1 VGERGVRL
9 IRHALLIDSTR
20 SAIIF
25 RAMLTLELMTDDGPI
40 VIREDDL
47 ADITG
52 AELRIFRISRQKL
65 EYLFDEGD
73 ELMCSVHPS
82 ERVRL
87 CAAEKNGNW
96 VVRLVRH
103 CELTEPLM
111 AGRA

>member
-1 VGERGVRL
+1 
-9 IRHALLIDSTR
+9 
-20 SAIIF
+20 
-25 RAMLTLELMTDDGPI
+25 MLTLELMTDDGPI
-40 VIREDDL
+40 AIGEDDL
-47 ADITG
+47 ANITET
-52 AELRIFRISRQKL
+52 ELRIFRISRQKL

-87 CAAEKNGNW
+87 CASEKNGNW

-103 CELTEPLM
+103 HELTEPLM

>member
-1 VGERGVRL
+1 
-9 IRHALLIDSTR
+9 
-20 SAIIF
+20 
-25 RAMLTLELMTDDGPI
+25 MLTLELMTDDGPI
-40 VIREDDL
+40 AIGEDDL
-47 ADITG
+47 ANITET
-52 AELRIFRISRQKL
+52 ELRIFRISRQKL

-87 CAAEKNGNW
+87 CASEKNGHW

-103 CELTEPLM
+103 HELTEPLM

>member
-1 VGERGVRL
+1 
-9 IRHALLIDSTR
+9 
-20 SAIIF
+20 
-25 RAMLTLELMTDDGPI
+25 MLTLELMTDDGPI
-40 VIREDDL
+40 VIREEDL
-47 ADITG
+47 ADITE

-65 EYLFDEGD
+65 EHLFDEGD
-73 ELMCSVHPS
+73 ELMCSVYQS

-103 CELTEPLM
+103 YELTEPLM

>member
-1 VGERGVRL
+1 
-9 IRHALLIDSTR
+9 
-20 SAIIF
+20 
-25 RAMLTLELMTDDGPI
+25 MLALELMTDDGPI

-47 ADITG
+47 AEITE

-65 EYLFDEGD
+65 ECLFDEGD

-96 VVRLVRH
+96 VVQLVRH
-103 CELTEPLM
+103 YELTEALM
-111 AGRA
+111 AS